1 MAAIEVIGV
10 APAQV
15 PIPDRL
21 HLQLPVPV
29 LVHVVAQAVS
39 INVLR
44 VFDDPV
50 LVHKGIHIN
59 VAGVAGQRVPPISPV
74 KNGFEG
80 VHVTRQV
87 IVLGL
92 GDRVGFRIQ
101 HNQLLAAAG
110 SKSQVSRANPILGKE
125 IAAGHCGRGIVGGCQ
140 LGNIHTIGGNSDTLD
155 HDVESRVIGDGELAG
170 RRVQEQ
176 FGVFAAD
183 GVMAH
188 PGKEFFSQDIIY
200 KGLIV
205 VRRIEQPV
213 VPGGQTQQGV
223 IQPIVGLVPEFD
235 GVRQL
240 GETERA

>member
-80 VHVTRQV
+80 
-87 IVLGL
+87 
-92 GDRVGFRIQ
+92 VGFRIQ